1 MKAANVISRFRLHH
15 QAIIDA
21 INQVMMNSRSY
32 MDVKPNLRS
41 FREALLNHYSQ
52 QNEELWNWLE
62 SSYLSDREASKMIDF
77 LMHDLKESK
86 VKFLI
91 FFDKYSG
98 EMGDMGSR
106 SFPKEFSDFSKEIQ
120 TRLQIEEEYLFPL
133 LEKLS

>member
-32 MDVKPNLRS
+32 MDGKPNLRS
-41 FREALLNHYSQ
+41 FREALLNNYSQ
-52 QNEELWNWLE
+52 QKEELWNWLE

-77 LMHDLKESK
+77 LMHDLKEAK

>member
-77 LMHDLKESK
+77 LMHDLKEAK